1 MGETPT
7 IFLKGARN
15 ALVIAAWHAHSLDYS
30 ITFLQRPA
38 AYIYFDDACLV
49 CAQACGEHRNVA
61 SYFSEAHLA
70 SLSRCC
76 RMQRIMHYS
85 RRGQILYANY
95 RPANSCGDFFN
106 YVIIVHV
113 NK

>member
-1 MGETPT
+1 MIQIKGRGECHQD
-7 IFLKGARN
+7 GRN
-15 ALVIAAWHAHSLDYS
+15 ADDFSQRRTECARDCGLARTLDYS

-49 CAQACGEHRNVA
+49 CAQACGRHRNAA

-76 RMQRIMHYS
+76 KVQCIILIM
-85 RRGQILYANY
+85 R
-95 RPANSCGDFFN
+95 ANS
-106 YVIIVHV
+106 ILSRE
-113 NK
+113 